1 MTRGFVAVPLPEA
14 VLDAVVRA
22 TSELWVPGRSTTR
35 DQWHLTLQFLG
46 NDADIDA
53 VTAALASLDATG
65 GRVRM
70 GGAGAFPDPRHARVL
85 WLGVTEGLDV
95 LARLSAAVEV
105 CTEPL
110 GHVRE
115 TRAFRPH
122 LTLARFGAPSDLRAM
137 IADIGDDPIGPAWDV
152 ESVTVY
158 ESRLGAG
165 GARYVER
172 ATIPL
177 PG

>member
-1 MTRGFVAVPLPEA
+1 MTRAFVAVPLPEA

-22 TSELWVPGRSTTR
+22 TSELWAPGRSTTR

-46 NDADIDA
+46 DDTDVEA
-53 VTAALASLDATG
+53 VITALASIAVSG

-85 WLGVTEGLDV
+85 WIGVTEGLDV
-95 LARLSAAVEV
+95 LARLATAVED

-115 TRAFRPH
+115 MRAFRPH
-122 LTLARFGAPSDLRAM
+122 LTLARFRAPSDLRAM
-137 IADIGDDPIGPAWDV
+137 IDSIGGDPIGPAWDV

-158 ESRLGAG
+158 ESRLDAG
-165 GARYVER
+165 GARYMER
-172 ATIPL
+172 ATIAL

>member
-1 MTRGFVAVPLPEA
+1 MTRAFVAVRLPEA

-46 NDADIDA
+46 DTADVDA
-53 VTAALASLDATG
+53 VAAALASLAVAG

-95 LARLSAAVEV
+95 LSRLATAVED

-110 GHVRE
+110 GHARE
-115 TRAFRPH
+115 TRMFRPH
-122 LTLARFGAPSDLRAM
+122 LTLARFRAPSDLRRM
-137 IADIGDDPIGPAWDV
+137 IAGIGGDPIGPAWDV
-152 ESVTVY
+152 ENVTVY
-158 ESRLGAG
+158 ESRLDAG

-172 ATIPL
+172 ATIAL